1 MSDLQLIE
9 DLNLIKSN
17 IHHDLFKKDYDQSL
31 ETKDALK
38 MVTEPN
44 QLSQGL
50 SNYPQESD
58 YSLFIKE
65 SVETSDK
72 FEHTIIRTFLKE
84 MEGSGNLDTL
94 EKDATAFHKSFD
106 IEQKTNL
113 K

>member
-38 MVTEPN
+38 IVTEPN

-84 MEGSGNLDTL
+84 MEVQETWIPLRKMRLPFINHLIL
-94 EKDATAFHKSFD
+94 NRRQ
-106 IEQKTNL
+106 I
-113 K
+113 